1 MPGCQK
7 QSISGPL
14 VLWGEREVL
23 KVPRGGKSMPGA
35 ITQERM
41 VSDEILSAIE
51 VARELR
57 CSKAH
62 VYNVILGRV
71 GGVSALPAIIMGRR
85 RLVRRSALEAWKR
98 VNEQNAIVSSTL
110 ELDR

>member
-1 MPGCQK
+1 MLTTGTQRRVPG
-7 QSISGPL
+7 
-14 VLWGEREVL
+14 
-23 KVPRGGKSMPGA
+23 
-35 ITQERM
+35 
-41 VSDEILSAIE
+41 DEILSAVE
-51 VARELR
+51 VAQELR

-98 VNEQNAIVSSTL
+98 ANEQNAILATTP
-110 ELDR
+110 EIDR

>member
-1 MPGCQK
+1 
-7 QSISGPL
+7 
-14 VLWGEREVL
+14 
-23 KVPRGGKSMPGA
+23 MPGA

-57 CSKAH
+57 CSKGH

-110 ELDR
+110 ELDRSS